1 MDELV
6 SKADELP
13 VEVASRLSDG
23 LGSTRAEELRVLV
36 EGLERL
42 LKLHFPAHD
51 SWNSGQGRWERDREK
66 AIHALLKQIESAA

>member
-1 MDELV
+1 MSEV
-6 SKADELP
+6 SGNPGELP
-13 VEVASRLSDG
+13 AAAPSELSGG
-23 LGSTRAEELRVLV
+23 LGITRAEELRVLV

-66 AIHALLKQIESAA
+66 AIHALLKQIEGAA